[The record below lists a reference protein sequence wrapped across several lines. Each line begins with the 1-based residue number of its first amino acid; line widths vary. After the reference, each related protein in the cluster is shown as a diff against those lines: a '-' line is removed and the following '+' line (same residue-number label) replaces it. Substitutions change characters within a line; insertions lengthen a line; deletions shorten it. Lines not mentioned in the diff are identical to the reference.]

1 MEPGGLSNPAGRK
14 IPGGEVFASVLAVI
28 QARNHV
34 AVLIDI
40 ADRLDDFRGA
50 GASARDELRVRYL
63 ACWEIYAAAFPT
75 PVREAFAS
83 MMGVPVKR
91 FEDALNA
98 VGWVLATP
106 AARERA
112 KRNPDAII
120 TPGDLAHG

>member
-1 MEPGGLSNPAGRK
+1 VSNSATA
-14 IPGGEVFASVLAVI
+14 IFASICAVI
-28 QARNHV
+28 QARN
-34 AVLIDI
+34 AVEVLCDL
-40 ADRLDDFRGA
+40 DERLADFRGA
-50 GASARDELRVRYL
+50 PASARDELRARYL

-83 MMGVPVKR
+83 LMGVPFKR

-98 VGWVLATP
+98 VGWLLATP

-120 TPGDLAHG
+120 TPGDLAHE